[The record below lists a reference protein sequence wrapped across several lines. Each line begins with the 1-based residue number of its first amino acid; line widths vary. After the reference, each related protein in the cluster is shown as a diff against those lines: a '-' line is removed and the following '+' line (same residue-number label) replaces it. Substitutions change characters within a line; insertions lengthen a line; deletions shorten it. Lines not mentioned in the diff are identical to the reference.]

1 MKTPVIG
8 ITLDEDIKKT
18 YSIYPW
24 YASRKNYASAI
35 TKNQGLPVFL
45 PHDLK
50 NIIGYSQIL
59 DGVVITGG
67 DFDVNPK
74 FYGEKIQSV
83 KVTLKEER
91 TIFEY
96 KLIESCLKNNKPLLA
111 ICGGEQLLNVV
122 MGGTLFQDI
131 NEEVETNIEHE
142 QKNPR
147 NEGSHSIE
155 IVNNTKLAGI
165 VKTNKIFVNSAH
177 HQAVKKVGKDLIVN
191 ANSDDGIIEGI
202 EHKNLKFCIGVQWH
216 PEFLIQ
222 KSDENLFSALIKVSG
237 ESL

>member
-1 MKTPVIG
+1 M
-8 ITLDEDIKKT
+8 
-18 YSIYPW
+18 
-24 YASRKNYASAI
+24 
-35 TKNQGLPVFL
+35 
-45 PHDLK
+45 
-50 NIIGYSQIL
+50 
-59 DGVVITGG
+59 
-67 DFDVNPK
+67 
-74 FYGEKIQSV
+74 
-83 KVTLKEER
+83 KEER